1 MIDLPTCLTLLT
13 PSTQREP
20 FTLVDAMR
28 AIDEV
33 NARRARSATSRSYA
47 QTSFDLYDGRGR
59 TPEPIELPEIVVYS
73 CAGTRSAPIVDGS
86 EFEFTPTHASWS
98 PVSPA
103 SVASEPDSPLIVTPQ
118 LASVP
123 RAYLPSQDK
132 QSCDEWTRPRNF
144 EHEVVDLE
152 RQSRSPRST
161 ASSHRES
168 LKTGLGFVVR
178 SHSAGGTSKDPFDD
192 ADNCVPTTSSV
203 VDLVEVLQS
212 LSSEDDLTGAA
223 LASQYSK
230 RFSPIVD
237 AFDSPATVNPRNV
250 F

>member
-1 MIDLPTCLTLLT
+1 M
-13 PSTQREP
+13 
-20 FTLVDAMR
+20 
-28 AIDEV
+28 
-33 NARRARSATSRSYA
+33 
-47 QTSFDLYDGRGR
+47 
-59 TPEPIELPEIVVYS
+59 
-73 CAGTRSAPIVDGS
+73 
-86 EFEFTPTHASWS
+86 
-98 PVSPA
+98 
-103 SVASEPDSPLIVTPQ
+103 
-118 LASVP
+118 
-123 RAYLPSQDK
+123 K
-132 QSCDEWTRPRNF
+132 K
-144 EHEVVDLE
+144 
-152 RQSRSPRST
+152 QSRSPHST

-237 AFDSPATVNPRNV
+237 AFDSPATVSPRDV